1 MTHQQSPPADA
12 DLERAREIHTRIM
25 VIDAHVDIEI
35 PGRES
40 PYVGDDGRSK
50 AAPDKM
56 AKGGVDAVVLSVA
69 SGPGPR
75 DQAGYDAARRRAG
88 RKLAAV
94 KEMLDDPS
102 NGLVLALT
110 ADDVVQAKASAKR
123 SIVLGFQNTQIIGAD
138 IPALDE
144 FYNEGVRVFAL
155 AHIGH
160 NDCADS
166 SRPNFI
172 ADIGKHEPDE
182 EHGGLSNFGREA
194 VKRINRLGG
203 LVDVSQTS
211 FNATLQTIELSTTP
225 VIASHSNVRALCD
238 VSRNLSDQEIDAIAA
253 NGGVIHVSPFRGYLF
268 DTTDNE
274 LVAAIRTA
282 RLGANLP
289 EKYLYPFELYWEIKD
304 PEEQLAFTDTISALL
319 EGVSLGSMIDH
330 IDYIA
335 KRIGVEHVGIGTDF
349 NHGAGLKA
357 FDEASDALN
366 VTLAL
371 LARGYS
377 ENDID
382 KIWGRNFLRALDA
395 AQSVTSK

>member
-1 MTHQQSPPADA
+1 
-12 DLERAREIHTRIM
+12 M

-56 AKGGVDAVVLSVA
+56 AKGGMDAVVLSVA

-94 KEMLDDPS
+94 KEMLDDAS
-102 NGLVLALT
+102 NGLVLART
-110 ADDVVQAKASAKR
+110 AEDVVQAKASGKR
-123 SIVLGFQNTQIIGAD
+123 SIVLGFQNTQIIGTD

-144 FYNEGVRVFAL
+144 FYKEGVRVFAL
-155 AHIGH
+155 AHIGL

-172 ADIGKHEPDE
+172 AAIGKHEPDE
-182 EHGGLSNFGREA
+182 EHGGLSPFGREA
-194 VKRINRLGG
+194 IKRINQLGG

-211 FNATLQTIELSTTP
+211 LNATLQTIELSTAP

-238 VSRNLSDQEIDAIAA
+238 VSRNLSDQEIDAISA
-253 NGGVIHVSPFRGYLF
+253 NGGVIYVSPFRGYLF
-268 DTTDNE
+268 DTTDTE

-282 RLGANLP
+282 RLEANLP
-289 EKYLYPFELYWEIKD
+289 EKYQYPFELYWEIKD
-304 PEEQLAFTDTISALL
+304 PEAQLAFTDTIGELL
-319 EGVSLGSMIDH
+319 GGVSLDSMIDH
-330 IDYIA
+330 IDYIV

-349 NHGAGLKA
+349 NHGAGIEA
-357 FDEASDALN
+357 FNEVSDALN
-366 VTLAL
+366 VTVAL

-377 ENDID
+377 ESDID

-395 AQSVTSK
+395 AQSGTSR

>member
-1 MTHQQSPPADA
+1 MTNNESTSSAV
-12 DLERAREIHTRIM
+12 DLERARDIHTKAM

-56 AKGGVDAVVLSVA
+56 VKGDMDAVVFSVA
-69 SGPGPR
+69 SGPTPR
-75 DQAGYDAARRRAG
+75 DQAGYDSARRKAG

-94 KEMLDDPS
+94 NEMLAEPS
-102 NGLVLALT
+102 NNLVLATT
-110 ADDVVQAKASAKR
+110 ADDVVQAKASGKR
-123 SIVLGFQNTQIIGAD
+123 AIVLGFQNTQIIGTD
-138 IPALDE
+138 IPTLDE
-144 FYNEGVRVFAL
+144 FYDAGIRVFAL

-172 ADIGKHEPDE
+172 TALGKHEPDE
-182 EHGGLSNFGREA
+182 EHGGLSEFGREA
-194 VKRINRLGG
+194 IKRINQLGG

-211 FNATLQTIELSTTP
+211 MNATLQTIALSTTP
-225 VIASHSNVRALCD
+225 VIASHSNARALCD
-238 VSRNLSDQEIDAIAA
+238 VSRNLSDQEIDAIAV

-268 DTTDNE
+268 DTTNSE

-282 RLGANLP
+282 RLEANLP

-304 PEEQLAFTDTISALL
+304 PEEQLAFTDTISDLL
-319 EGVSLGSMIDH
+319 AEVNIDNFIDH

-335 KRIGVEHVGIGTDF
+335 KRIGVAHVGIGTDF
-349 NHGAGLKA
+349 NHGAGIA
-357 FDEASDALN
+357 GFNEASDAFN
-366 VTLAL
+366 VTVAL
-371 LARGYS
+371 MARGYS
-377 ENDID
+377 EADID
-382 KIWGRNFLRALDA
+382 KIWGRNFLAALDA
-395 AQSVTSK
+395 AQNS